1 MTSEIRPTLTQL
13 VVYPVKSLD
22 GIVVDRSKIS
32 AGGALEFDRR
42 WAIVDASGK
51 IVNGKRTAKIQQLRS
66 QFDLISTGSDSH
78 QRVVISLQTA
88 EDSNTY
94 TFCLTDELTELAEFL
109 SQFFGFP
116 VSLIENAT
124 TGFPDDLNAYG
135 PTIVSTAT
143 LETICDWFPDLD
155 LAEVRRRFRTNLEL
169 SGVPAF
175 WEDRLFGAPG
185 EVINFQLGNVQF
197 YGINPCQRCIVP
209 TRNSFT
215 GDVTAK
221 FQQTFTQQRQQTLP
235 PEVNATRFN
244 HFYRLAINTQ
254 IPLFEAGKFLNT
266 GDLLNMYSADN
277 VDRSE
282 KMPPISSTLNES
294 N

>member
-1 MTSEIRPTLTQL
+1 MINNIQPTLAQIII
-13 VVYPVKSLD
+13 YPVKSLD
-22 GIVVDRSKIS
+22 GIVVNRAKIS
-32 AGGALEFDRR
+32 SGGALELDRR
-42 WAIVDASGK
+42 WAIVDDRGQV
-51 IVNGKRTAKIQQLRS
+51 VNAKRTAKIQLLRA
-66 QFDLISTGSDSH
+66 QFEFVSTGSESDWEI
-78 QRVVISLQTA
+78 VISLQIADDPSTH
-88 EDSNTY
+88 S
-94 TFCLTDELTELAEFL
+94 FCLNTELAELAQWL

-116 VSLIENAT
+116 VSLIENT
-124 TGFPDDLNAYG
+124 TIGFPDDLNAYG

-143 LETICDWFPDLD
+143 LEMICTWFPDLD
-155 LAEVRRRFRTNLEL
+155 LEEVRRRFRTNLEL

-185 EVINFQLGNVQF
+185 EVINFQLGDVQF
-197 YGINPCQRCIVP
+197 YGVNPCQRCIVP

-235 PEVNATRFN
+235 PEVNPTRFN

-266 GDLLNMYSADN
+266 GDLLNTYSAYN
-277 VDRSE
+277 VDRQ
-282 KMPPISSTLNES
+282 
-294 N
+294 